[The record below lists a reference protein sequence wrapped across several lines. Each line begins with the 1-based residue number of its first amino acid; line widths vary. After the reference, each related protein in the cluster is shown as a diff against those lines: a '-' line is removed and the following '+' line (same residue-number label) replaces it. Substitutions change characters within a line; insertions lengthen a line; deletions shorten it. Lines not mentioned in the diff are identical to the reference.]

1 MLFVVASVF
10 LLANNIVASA
20 DTVANPSTVAT
31 TDLEQG
37 KPADKR
43 SLRVRETEEDDGDT
57 STDNDD
63 ATSSDNDDEEERW
76 SPKNKFTLCWDWMA
90 WAPMP
95 GNTLTIQ
102 GTSSSRKNGG
112 RSNKRCCYQVGAIF
126 IGEGL
131 VLAKASYASISRS
144 NNVNIYLIQPQF
156 VLLQKGQYRIPPVIH
171 TVFFTYA

>member
-20 DTVANPSTVAT
+20 DTVANLSTVAT

-43 SLRVRETEEDDGDT
+43 SLRVRETEEGDGDT

-76 SPKNKFTLCWDWMA
+76 SPKIWLWLKKGLNPKQVHTLLGLDGLGANAWQHVNYPRYLKF
-90 WAPMP
+90 
-95 GNTLTIQ
+95 
-102 GTSSSRKNGG
+102 
-112 RSNKRCCYQVGAIF
+112 
-126 IGEGL
+126 
-131 VLAKASYASISRS
+131 AKKWREK
-144 NNVNIYLIQPQF
+144 Q
-156 VLLQKGQYRIPPVIH
+156 
-171 TVFFTYA
+171 